1 MSDRLAVNEHYL
13 GHLVDA
19 GERRGVE
26 ATEDIVSG
34 NGVKLVAKG
43 AAIDAR
49 TRERLLQHKLLK
61 PLEACTRVLGGVAT
75 RPMDE
80 MARSLI
86 HRHALLADLCSN
98 GHADVIEQAFTS
110 LRLTSPLES
119 LLTLYADQHPR
130 KLEHAVAVSLAA
142 AALMLNVEP
151 SRALQ
156 PLLVAGL
163 MHDIGDLYI
172 DPAILASSDALTP
185 EQWRH
190 VAAHPLV
197 AANVLRE
204 LPGAGP
210 GVAQAVLHHHE
221 RLDGFGYPGALRADA
236 VGLSGQVLGL
246 AEALVGVI
254 DSEPDPGRH
263 AGVMLKLM
271 HGEFDRRLLDRAVR
285 ASRPGALDMADEDD
299 AAAQGLLAQAEVL
312 VQQLH
317 GLQRLHDELDQHP
330 CSAPMAGLLAKTQA
344 RRTHLSQALSSA
356 GLDLGPQALAD
367 ELRGAQHAH
376 LRYEIMVVLEE
387 LAARLHSLQCELLWR
402 SQALDEGERDALAS
416 AVSRHVAPAASAASA
431 LSVQAG

>member
-61 PLEACTRVLGGVAT
+61 PLESCTRVLGGVAT

-80 MARSLI
+80 MARRLI
-86 HRHALLADLCSN
+86 HRHALLADLCSD
-98 GHADVIEQAFTS
+98 GHAEAIEQAFTS
-110 LRLTSPLES
+110 LQLTAPLES
-119 LLTLYADQHPR
+119 LLTLYADQHAS

-151 SRALQ
+151 TRALQ

-163 MHDIGDLYI
+163 MHDIGELYI
-172 DPAILASSDALTP
+172 DPAILACGNRLSP

-190 VAAHPLV
+190 VAVHPVV

-204 LPGAGP
+204 LPGGGAT
-210 GVAQAVLHHHE
+210 VAQAVLHHHE
-221 RLDGFGYPGALRADA
+221 RLDGFGYPGALRGNA
-236 VGLSGQVLGL
+236 VSLNGQVLGL

-254 DSEPDPGRH
+254 DSEADPGRH
-263 AGVMLKLM
+263 AGVLLKLM
-271 HGEFDRRLLDRAVR
+271 HGEFDRRLLDRAAR
-285 ASRPGALDMADEDD
+285 ASRPGPLDLAGEDDDNDD
-299 AAAQGLLAQAEVL
+299 AAAALIERAGTLATQLQGV
-312 VQQLH
+312 
-317 GLQRLHDELDQHP
+317 QRLHEELERHS
-330 CSAPMAGLLAKTQA
+330 CSAPLAGMLSEAQA
-344 RRTHLSQALSSA
+344 RRTQLSQTLSSA
-356 GLDLGPQALAD
+356 GLDLGPQVLAGQ
-367 ELRGAQHAH
+367 LLGAPETHI
-376 LRYEIMVVLEE
+376 RYEATVVLAE
-387 LAARLHSLQCELLWR
+387 LAARLHALHCELLWR
-402 SQALDEGERDALAS
+402 SQALDAGERDALLS
-416 AVSRHVAPAASAASA
+416 AVSRHVAPAGA
-431 LSVQAG
+431 LSARAG